1 MASLC
6 SSLGGVE
13 VCDVTFADAVSP
25 TVPDDLEGEGSWM
38 LALVQESSSSSAGK
52 LIMQTKGLPTLPV
65 NPNSPL
71 EFCAWVPKSAGKLSQ
86 ELKECKF

>member
-13 VCDVTFADAVSP
+13 VRDVTFADAVSP
-25 TVPDDLEGEGSWM
+25 TVSDDLEGEGSWM

-65 NPNSPL
+65 NPNFHIKIKTINL
-71 EFCAWVPKSAGKLSQ
+71 QCI
-86 ELKECKF
+86 